1 MITIKISSIL
11 LCNFMLYFIEIKL
24 GHKFQDLPEIEFLH
38 AMVKDKKIK
47 DKVSNYTTIP

>member
-1 MITIKISSIL
+1 MNELSTETSDGK
-11 LCNFMLYFIEIKL
+11 LYFIEIKL